1 MKRAIA
7 ALFLTL
13 FVAAAL
19 LSAPAI
25 AAEESP
31 GGGSWLKLLLFAIN
45 FAIFVYLVARFGGP
59 MVRKL
64 FSDRST
70 EIRGT
75 LSRASTAFQEAQ
87 DLANRTAARLAGLE
101 AEKAQLLSDL
111 DQETAYQVRTI
122 GAAAHSAA
130 ARIRSDAELTAAAI
144 ADSAVR
150 RVRNRLAASA
160 TRIARELISRDFRDA
175 DQKRLL
181 EGFLDKLRQEARP

>member
-7 ALFLTL
+7 ALFVSVFL
-13 FVAAAL
+13 AAAFL
-19 LSAPAI
+19 PAPAI

-45 FAIFVYLVARFGGP
+45 FSIFAFVVARFGAP

-64 FSDRST
+64 FGDRST
-70 EIRGT
+70 EIRGV
-75 LSRASTAFQEAQ
+75 LSRAAVAFQEAQ

-101 AEKAQLLSDL
+101 TEKAGLLAEL

-122 GAAAHSAA
+122 GEAARSAT
-130 ARIRSDAELTAAAI
+130 ARIRSDAEITAAAI

-150 RVRNRLAASA
+150 RVRNQLAASA
-160 TRIARELISRDFRDA
+160 TRIARELIARDFRDA

>member
-7 ALFLTL
+7 ALFLAL
-13 FVAAAL
+13 FVAATFL
-19 LSAPAI
+19 PAPAI
-25 AAEESP
+25 AAEQSP

-45 FAIFVYLVARFGGP
+45 FSIFAFVVARFGGP

-64 FSDRST
+64 FGDRLT
-70 EIRGT
+70 EIRGV
-75 LSRASTAFQEAQ
+75 LSRASAAFQEAQ
-87 DLANRTAARLAGLE
+87 DLANRAAATLAGLE
-101 AEKAQLLSDL
+101 AEKARLGAEL

-122 GAAAHSAA
+122 GEAARAAA
-130 ARIRSDAELTAAAI
+130 ARIRSDAEITAAAI

-150 RVRNRLAASA
+150 RVRNQLAASA

-181 EGFLDKLRQEARP
+181 AGFLDKLRQEARP

>member
-1 MKRAIA
+1 VKRTIA
-7 ALFLTL
+7 APLFAVLL
-13 FVAAAL
+13 AATFL
-19 LSAPAI
+19 PAPAI

-45 FAIFVYLVARFGGP
+45 FAIFVYVVARFGGP

-75 LSRASTAFQEAQ
+75 LSRASAAFQEAQ

-101 AEKAQLLSDL
+101 AEKAKLRSDL
-111 DQETAYQVRTI
+111 DQETAHQVRTI
-122 GAAAHSAA
+122 GDAARTAA
-130 ARIRSDAELTAAAI
+130 GRIRSDAELTAAAI

-150 RVRNRLAASA
+150 RVRTQLAISA

-181 EGFLDKLRQEARP
+181 AGFLDKLRQEARP

>member
-13 FVAAAL
+13 FVAAAFL
-19 LSAPAI
+19 PAPAI

-31 GGGSWLKLLLFAIN
+31 GGGSWLKLLFFAIN

-122 GAAAHSAA
+122 GAAAQSAA

-144 ADSAVR
+144 ADSAMR
-150 RVRNRLAASA
+150 RVRNQLAASA

>member
-7 ALFLTL
+7 ALFISVFL
-13 FVAAAL
+13 AAAFL
-19 LSAPAI
+19 PAPAI

-45 FAIFVYLVARFGGP
+45 FSIFAFVVARFGAP

-64 FSDRST
+64 FGDRST
-70 EIRGT
+70 EIRGV
-75 LSRASTAFQEAQ
+75 LSRAAVAFQEAQ

-101 AEKAQLLSDL
+101 TEKAGLLAEL

-122 GAAAHSAA
+122 GEAARSAT
-130 ARIRSDAELTAAAI
+130 ARIRSDAETTAAAI

-150 RVRNRLAASA
+150 RVRNQLAASA
-160 TRIARELISRDFRDA
+160 TRIARELIARDFRDA

>member
-1 MKRAIA
+1 
-7 ALFLTL
+7 
-13 FVAAAL
+13 
-19 LSAPAI
+19 
-25 AAEESP
+25 
-31 GGGSWLKLLLFAIN
+31 
-45 FAIFVYLVARFGGP
+45 

-75 LSRASTAFQEAQ
+75 LSRASAAFQEAQ

-101 AEKAQLLSDL
+101 AEKARLRSDL
-111 DQETAYQVRTI
+111 DQETAHQVRTI
-122 GAAAHSAA
+122 GEAARTAA

-144 ADSAVR
+144 ADSAAR
-150 RVRNRLAASA
+150 RVRTQLAASA

-181 EGFLDKLRQEARP
+181 AGFLDKLRQEARP